1 MELTFKERISFEET
15 IQMINDVTG
24 SVFDTDSE
32 TNTSIYL
39 PELYDY
45 ALGLSYVK
53 YYGGYI
59 PDNSS
64 DNDYNIAIN
73 YLEEIKNTS
82 NPQLISV
89 KNAINE
95 KIELKKAEIANSNI
109 NIVSR
114 FDELAKPVIELLD
127 TISEKVNKIDAEKL
141 NKQLNKFNV
150 KNLVDHY
157 FNKRRFDEKMAD
169 KDDVKNNNT
178 L

>member
-1 MELTFKERISFEET
+1 M
-15 IQMINDVTG
+15 
-24 SVFDTDSE
+24 
-32 TNTSIYL
+32 
-39 PELYDY
+39 
-45 ALGLSYVK
+45 
-53 YYGGYI
+53 
-59 PDNSS
+59 
-64 DNDYNIAIN
+64 
-73 YLEEIKNTS
+73 
-82 NPQLISV
+82 
-89 KNAINE
+89 
-95 KIELKKAEIANSNI
+95 KK
-109 NIVSR
+109 